1 MDLLA
6 LLPFALFLLGP
17 LMMVFCFWG
26 MRRMGCSTD
35 STPAS
40 DAAASTPSLEGL
52 TPSEQ
57 AVALQAQL
65 ARLQSEQAAI
75 ASQLADLAA
84 TEPGASTES
93 TPDTALPP
101 HAIQAVVRS

>member
-6 LLPFALFLLGP
+6 LLPFALFLLCP
-17 LMMVFCFWG
+17 LMMVFCFWH

-40 DAAASTPSLEGL
+40 DTAASTPGLEGL
-52 TPSEQ
+52 TPSRQ

-84 TEPGASTES
+84 TESTS
-93 TPDTALPP
+93 DNTAPP
-101 HAIQAVVRS
+101 HATPAVVGS